1 MGESQGIGVGAAG
14 FAGAAA
20 GLAGGVA
27 AGGVAG
33 AVAAGAEGVAAGG
46 EAGFSGGVLGSDCT
60 EPEAVAF
67 TPPGTAG

>member
-20 GLAGGVA
+20 GLA
-27 AGGVAG
+27 AG
-33 AVAAGAEGVAAGG
+33 AATGVVAAGAEGVLAGN